1 MFKYNAIWSRLWL
14 LFPIQMKQKFR
25 VISPLLVSEP
35 ETYRQS
41 ISRADNDRLTRKIGF
56 AAVVAAL
63 FFGAISFMILI
74 GVTSIEPTKNVV
86 ITTAVVNGVIVSLLL
101 FLISRE
107 AFRLLQSRRRGRAA
121 ARLHIRIIGL
131 FSLVAAIPAI
141 LVAILAGITLDVGLD
156 RWFEIRTKTIVESS
170 VDVANAYLNESYRGL
185 QGATVS
191 MARDLDKSKTA
202 IRFGYIRFPPTADFA
217 SKG

>member
-1 MFKYNAIWSRLWL
+1 MVAVSNSDDANHSGN
-14 LFPIQMKQKFR
+14 
-25 VISPLLVSEP
+25 SPLLVSEP

-56 AAVVAAL
+56 AAVIAAL
-63 FFGAISFMILI
+63 IIGAVSFMVLI

-86 ITTAVVNGVIVSLLL
+86 IATAVVNGAIVSLLL

-156 RWFEIRTKTIVESS
+156 RWFEIRTKTIFESS
-170 VDVANAYLNESYRGL
+170 DDVANAYLN
-185 QGATVS
+185 
-191 MARDLDKSKTA
+191 
-202 IRFGYIRFPPTADFA
+202 
-217 SKG
+217 